1 MNFIVFVEENY
12 QELCKLI
19 VGKSH
24 QAFGLLCT
32 RIQDYP
38 VNSVDLSQNCRAYLQ
53 RNLEINS
60 RTNLSKIFKELKDK
74 DLLRPIP
81 SEPGLYMINPNYVF
95 RGKMKDYESYV
106 DKWNQLV

>member
-19 VGKSH
+19 VGKTH
-24 QAFGLLCT
+24 QAVGLLCT

-53 RNLEINS
+53 KNLEINS
-60 RTNLSKIFKELKDK
+60 KTNLSKILKELKDK

-81 SEPGLYMINPNYVF
+81 SEPGLWMINPNYMF
-95 RGKMKDYESYV
+95 RGKMKDYESYR
-106 DKWNQLV
+106 DSWNQLV